1 MSLLGIG
8 WYMASIKTERLMR
21 TQDLGIVDVV
31 TCNVNKN
38 GYLNFLCFHL

>member
-1 MSLLGIG
+1 MSHLGIG

-31 TCNVNKN
+31 SLLLVK
-38 GYLNFLCFHL
+38 LIRMVI

>member
-31 TCNVNKN
+31 TLLLVK
-38 GYLNFLCFHL
+38 LIRTII

>member
-31 TCNVNKN
+31 SLLLVK
-38 GYLNFLCFHL
+38 LIRMVI